1 MKALV
6 SEEHNCVLVSCGMC
20 LLMHVFLDDSLFFFC
35 NSFTQVSCVPL
46 CLMMALT
53 SFADF
58 WRDLLD

>member
-46 CLMMALT
+46 LNDGTDQFC
-53 SFADF
+53 
-58 WRDLLD
+58 

>member
-20 LLMHVFLDDSLFFFC
+20 LLMHVFLDDSLFFSVIHLHKLAVC
-35 NSFTQVSCVPL
+35 H